1 MSAQSLPVELWTAI
15 LDCLIPND
23 WYASAGTRDAC
34 LSLRRVC
41 RLFKIIVSRNAIRK
55 LDSGRLSWY
64 VNGPRNKS
72 AAKWMLLHQV
82 NMDPES
88 EIPAIRHVSQW
99 AKFMKA
105 QSDWDPDNCISTDKW
120 LEDVCGAVT
129 EHLGARWVFE
139 NFICYR
145 SGKPLALPGLGI
157 SIARH
162 LLTQPRP
169 RGPDGAKIV
178 QLTHGVLQIA
188 VYQGNNT
195 AVASILEA
203 GADPNYVHSHF
214 GHPVHHAL
222 ANNHVKTLRL
232 LVRHGADVHAPGE
245 YATLIK
251 RAADK
256 GHVECFRYLLSMI
269 RDNELQYLNPCL
281 AAARA
286 KGHIEVVRVLYEWA
300 THRQQKH
307 EKKSSWFHNL
317 KLWNA
322 KPRPIVHLQF
332 FCGEY
337 SQAMEAAA
345 RNNHVQL

>member
-1 MSAQSLPVELWTAI
+1 MPLQGLPVELLTAI
-15 LDCLIPND
+15 LDCLIPDD
-23 WYASAGTRDAC
+23 WYTSAGSRDVC
-34 LSLRRVC
+34 LSLRHVC
-41 RLFKIIVSRNAIRK
+41 RLFDIIVSRSAIRK
-55 LDSGRLSWY
+55 LDPSRLSWY
-64 VNGPRNKS
+64 GNAPRNKS
-72 AAKWMLLHQV
+72 AAKWLLLYQI

-88 EIPAIRHVSQW
+88 ETPAVRHVSQW

-105 QSDWDPDNCISTDKW
+105 QSDWDPDNSISIDKW

-162 LLTQPRP
+162 LLTQSRP
-169 RGPDGAKIV
+169 EGPNGAKIV

-188 VYQGNNT
+188 AYQGNNT

-203 GADPNYVHSHF
+203 GADPNYIHSHF

-222 ANNHVKTLRL
+222 GNNHVETLRL
-232 LVRHGADVHAPGE
+232 LVRYGADIHAPGE
-245 YATLIK
+245 YAALIR

-256 GHVECFRYLLSMI
+256 GHVESFRYMLSMI

-281 AAARA
+281 TAARA
-286 KGHIEVVRVLYEWA
+286 KGHKEVVRVLSEW
-300 THRQQKH
+300 TTDKQQQR
-307 EKKSSWFHNL
+307 EKNSSWLDHL
-317 KLWNA
+317 KLWKA
-322 KPRPIVHLQF
+322 KPRPILDLEF

-337 SQAMEAAA
+337 GPPMEASV
-345 RNNHVQL
+345 RNNHVEL